1 MKYEFIETYR
11 STFSVE
17 KMCQSLDVSRSGYY
31 RWRVAPKSNR
41 AAANEKLLDKIEET
55 YEEFQGIY
63 GSPRITQELRD
74 AGVEC
79 SENRVARLMR
89 ENEIA
94 AKTKRRFKVTT
105 NSRHNLPVAPNL
117 VNQEFTAAAP
127 NQLWLSDITY
137 IWTREGWLYLAAIL
151 DVFSRQI
158 VGWSISKRMTQ
169 DLVLN
174 ALKQALGRRSV
185 TSELI
190 FHSDRGSQYA
200 ATEFVNKLKIHD
212 IKQSMS
218 KKGDCYDNAMMESFF
233 STLKRELIYPFPVFN
248 TRGEAKSSIFYYIEI
263 FYNKIRR
270 HSGIG
275 GIAPAQFEK
284 LKPTKAA

>member
-1 MKYEFIETYR
+1 MKYEFIEIYR

-17 KMCQSLDVSRSGYY
+17 KMCQTLDVSRSGYY
-31 RWRVAPKSNR
+31 RWRRAPESER
-41 AAANEKLLDKIEET
+41 AQANAKLLQKIKET
-55 YEEFQGIY
+55 YERFQGVY
-63 GSPRITQELRD
+63 GSPRITQELRGT
-74 AGVEC
+74 GVEC

-94 AKTKRRFKVTT
+94 AKTKRKFKVTT

-137 IWTREGWLYLAAIL
+137 IWTREGWLDLAALL

-158 VGWSISKRMTQ
+158 VGWSMNKRMTK

-174 ALKQALGRRSV
+174 ALKQALGRRSI

-200 ATEFVNKLKIHD
+200 AHEVRKLLEQRG

-218 KKGDCYDNAMMESFF
+218 KKGDCYDNAMMESFI
-233 STLKRELIYPFPVFN
+233 SSLKRELIYPFPAFEN
-248 TRGEAKSSIFYYIEI
+248 RNEAKSSVFYYIEI

-275 GIAPAQFEK
+275 NIAPAQFEK
-284 LKPTKAA
+284 LKQTNAA

>member
-17 KMCQSLDVSRSGYY
+17 KMCQTLDVSRSGYY
-31 RWRVAPKSNR
+31 RWQLAPASKR
-41 AAANEKLLDKIEET
+41 REANVKLLDKIEET
-55 YEEFQGIY
+55 YEKFQGIY

-94 AKTKRRFKVTT
+94 AKTKRKFKVTT

-117 VNQEFTAAAP
+117 VKQEFTAAAP
-127 NQLWLSDITY
+127 NQLWLSDITD
-137 IWTREGWLYLAAIL
+137 IWTREGWLYLTAIL

-158 VGWSISKRMTQ
+158 VGWSIGERMTQ

-174 ALKQALGRRSV
+174 ALKQALGRRSI

-200 ATEFVNKLKIHD
+200 AGEFVNLLKAHNV
-212 IKQSMS
+212 KQSMS

-233 STLKRELIYPFPVFN
+233 GSLKRELIYPFPIFR

-275 GIAPAQFEK
+275 GMAPVQFEK
-284 LKPTKAA
+284 LKPTNAA

>member
-1 MKYEFIETYR
+1 MKYKFIETYR

-17 KMCQSLDVSRSGYY
+17 KMCQTLNVSRSGYY
-31 RWRVAPKSNR
+31 RWQKAPVSDRVQ
-41 AAANEKLLDKIEET
+41 ANGKLLKKIEET
-55 YEEFQGIY
+55 YKQFQGVY
-63 GSPRITQELRD
+63 GSPRITEELREN
-74 AGVEC
+74 GIEC

-89 ENEIA
+89 ENKIA
-94 AKTKRRFKVTT
+94 AKTKRKFKVTT

-158 VGWSISKRMTQ
+158 VGWSMSKRMTQ
-169 DLVLN
+169 ELVLN
-174 ALKQALGRRSV
+174 ALKQALWRRSI
-185 TSELI
+185 TSGLI

-200 ATEFVNKLKIHD
+200 AHEVGKLLEKHG

-233 STLKRELIYPFPVFN
+233 SSLKRELIYPFPVFEN
-248 TRGEAKSSIFYYIEI
+248 RNEAKSSVFYYVEI

-275 GIAPAQFEK
+275 NIAPVKFEK
-284 LKPTKAA
+284 LKQTNAA

>member
-31 RWRVAPKSNR
+31 RWKVAPKSER
-41 AAANEKLLDKIEET
+41 AAANEKLSDKIEET
-55 YEEFQGIY
+55 YKKFQGIY

-89 ENEIA
+89 EKEIT
-94 AKTKRRFKVTT
+94 AKTKRKFKVTT
-105 NSRHNLPVAPNL
+105 NSGHNLPVAPNL

-137 IWTREGWLYLAAIL
+137 IWTREGWLYLAVIL

-158 VGWSISKRMTQ
+158 IGWSMSERMTQ
-169 DLVLN
+169 ELVLN
-174 ALKQALGRRSV
+174 TLQQALSRRSI

-200 ATEFVNKLKIHD
+200 AHKFSKLLKAHG

-233 STLKRELIYPFPVFN
+233 SSLKRELIYPFPVFR
-248 TRGEAKSSIFYYIEI
+248 TRGEAKSSVFYYIEI

-275 GIAPAQFEK
+275 YMAPEKFEK
-284 LKPTKAA
+284 LKLTNAA

>member
-11 STFSVE
+11 STFSVG
-17 KMCQSLDVSRSGYY
+17 KMCHTLDVSRSGYY
-31 RWRVAPKSNR
+31 CWRVAPKSQR

-55 YEEFQGIY
+55 YDKFQGTY

-74 AGVEC
+74 EGIDC

-89 ENEIA
+89 ENEVV
-94 AKTKRRFKVTT
+94 AKTKRKFKVTT
-105 NSRHNLPVAPNL
+105 NSKHDLPVAPNL

-137 IWTREGWLYLAAIL
+137 IWTCKGWLYLAVIL
-151 DVFSRQI
+151 DVFSRKI
-158 VGWSISKRMTQ
+158 IGWSISERMTQ
-169 DLVLN
+169 GLVIN
-174 ALKQALGRRSV
+174 ALGQALSRRSI

-200 ATEFVNKLKIHD
+200 AKEFVKLLKAHG

-233 STLKRELIYPFPVFN
+233 SSLKRELIYPFPVFR
-248 TRGEAKSSIFYYIEI
+248 TREEAKSSIFYYIEI
-263 FYNKIRR
+263 FYNRIRR

-275 GIAPAQFEK
+275 GIAPEKFEK
-284 LKPTKAA
+284 LKPTNAA